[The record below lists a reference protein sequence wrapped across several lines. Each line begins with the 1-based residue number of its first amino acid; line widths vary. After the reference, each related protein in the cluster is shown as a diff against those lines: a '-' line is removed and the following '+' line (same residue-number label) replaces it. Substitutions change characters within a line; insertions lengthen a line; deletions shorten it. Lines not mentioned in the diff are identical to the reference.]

1 MLFITV
7 SIILLLM
14 VIVSTISDYL
24 DRKAE
29 VSSFDTIDILL
40 KDFDPKPKSEPKLEP
55 KAVKKERNRD
65 AEKLN
70 TNVKNAE
77 IFSFKTKR
85 DKMAV
90 KNKGI
95 KIIYFPRRER
105 EFKKRKRTIIKDYA

>member
-1 MLFITV
+1 
-7 SIILLLM
+7 M

-40 KDFDPKPKSEPKLEP
+40 KDFDPKPKSEP